1 MEKNNIIIYCDGA
14 CSGNQF
20 GNNRGGWGA
29 ILKYKDKIKKIYDG
43 EKNTTNQRMELTACI
58 KALEQIKPTDI
69 EIEVFSDSAY
79 MVNCIQKKWYEK
91 WQKNGWKTSKKGPVE
106 NKDLWIKLL
115 NLISP
120 FNVKFHKV
128 AGHSGIEL
136 NEMADKLARKGIK
149 ELK

>member
-1 MEKNNIIIYCDGA
+1 M
-14 CSGNQF
+14 
-20 GNNRGGWGA
+20 
-29 ILKYKDKIKKIYDG
+29 
-43 EKNTTNQRMELTACI
+43 
-58 KALEQIKPTDI
+58 EQIKPTDI